1 MSKYMELPIDLIEL
15 DKSNPRIAN
24 YLATH
29 DEKDITSEL
38 MALLLGT
45 TSDSCASLRQ
55 SIEANYGIIHPIV
68 VNKRSDGTYVV
79 IEGNTRLQIYKD
91 FRKENKP
98 GNWDTIR
105 CLVYDD
111 IDSEEMHKI
120 RLQAHL
126 VGPREWDPYS
136 KAKYLNYLANV
147 EHMPMASLISF
158 CGGSSKASEIK
169 NMIAAFNDMEKFY
182 RPLCDDDTQFD
193 IKKFHG
199 FVELQRSSVIESLTL
214 NGYTK
219 TDFSQWVIDEKF
231 SILQDVRRIPEILKS
246 KKATEVFLKS
256 DTASAKKILAVE
268 ELTSDKLKDIPYELL
283 AKELSKR
290 LQNILLADIHHLRS
304 DSDYAD
310 KLNSLMNVY
319 DDVKFVLDEVNGED
333 LNE

>member
-1 MSKYMELPIDLIEL
+1 MSKYVELPIDQIEL

-24 YLATH
+24 FLATH
-29 DEKDITSEL
+29 DAEDITSDL

-45 TSDSCASLRQ
+45 TSDACSSLRQ
-55 SIEANYGIIHPIV
+55 SIEANHGIIHPIV
-68 VNKRSDGTYVV
+68 VNKRADATYVV

-91 FRKENKP
+91 FRREKKP

-105 CLVYDD
+105 SIVYED
-111 IDSEEMHKI
+111 IDDEEMHKI

-169 NMIAAFNDMEKFY
+169 NMIAAFNDMEKYY
-182 RPLCDDDTQFD
+182 RPLCDDDTLFD

-199 FVELQRSSVIESLTL
+199 FVELQRSPVIESLTY

-219 TDFSQWVIDEKF
+219 IDFSQWMIDDKF
-231 SILQDVRRIPEILKS
+231 STLQDVRRIPDILKS
-246 KKATEVFLKS
+246 KKSTEVFLKS

-268 ELTSDKLKDIPYELL
+268 ELSSDKLRDVPYELL

-290 LQNILLADIHHLRS
+290 MQNILLADIHHLRS
-304 DSDYAD
+304 DSEYTD
-310 KLNSLMNVY
+310 KLNSLMNAY
-319 DDVKFVLDEVNGED
+319 DDIKFVLDEVNGED
-333 LNE
+333 

>member
-1 MSKYMELPIDLIEL
+1 MSKYVELPIDMIEL

-105 CLVYDD
+105 CLVYED

-147 EHMPMASLISF
+147 EHMPMTSLISF

-169 NMIAAFNDMEKFY
+169 NMIAAFNDMEKYY

-219 TDFSQWVIDEKF
+219 TDFSQWMIDEKF

-290 LQNILLADIHHLRS
+290 MQNIPLVEIHHLRS

-319 DDVKFVLDEVNGED
+319 DEVEFVLKEVNGED
-333 LNE
+333 

>member
-1 MSKYMELPIDLIEL
+1 MSNYVELSIDKIEL

-29 DEKDITSEL
+29 DEDDITSDL

-45 TSDSCASLRQ
+45 TSDSCASLCQ
-55 SIEANYGIIHPIV
+55 SIEANNGIIHPIV
-68 VNKRSDGTYVV
+68 VNKQADGTYVV

-91 FRKENKP
+91 FRKANKP

-105 CLVYDD
+105 CIIYDN
-111 IDSEEMHKI
+111 IDNEEMHKI

-158 CGGSSKASEIK
+158 CGGSSKASEIR
-169 NMIAAFNDMEKFY
+169 NMIAAYNDMEVYY
-182 RPLCDDDTQFD
+182 RPLTDDDTQFD

-199 FVELQRSSVIESLTL
+199 FVELQRSAVIESLTL

-219 TDFSQWVIDEKF
+219 TDFSKWMIDDRF
-231 SILQDVRRIPEILKS
+231 SILQDVRRIPDILKS
-246 KKATEVFLKS
+246 KKATEVFLKNDS
-256 DTASAKKILAVE
+256 AAAKKILAVE
-268 ELTSDKLKDIPYELL
+268 ELSTDKLRDIPYELL
-283 AKELSKR
+283 AKELANR
-290 LQNILLADIHHLRS
+290 MRNIELREIHHLRS

-310 KLNSLMNVY
+310 KKESLMSVY
-319 DDVKFVLDEVNGED
+319 DEIDFVLNEVNGED
-333 LNE
+333 

>member
-1 MSKYMELPIDLIEL
+1 MSKYVELPIDQIEL

-29 DEKDITSEL
+29 DEDDITSDL

-68 VNKRSDGTYVV
+68 VNKRVDGTYVV

-91 FRKENKP
+91 FRRENKP

-105 CLVYDD
+105 CLVYEN
-111 IDSEEMHKI
+111 IDAEEMHKI

-158 CGGSSKASEIK
+158 CGGSSKASEIR
-169 NMIAAFNDMEKFY
+169 NMIAAFNDMEKYY
-182 RPLCDDDTQFD
+182 RPLCDDDMQFD

-219 TDFSQWVIDEKF
+219 TDFSQWMIDDKF

-268 ELTSDKLKDIPYELL
+268 ELSSDKLKDIP
-283 AKELSKR
+283 LS
-290 LQNILLADIHHLRS
+290 LIHI
-304 DSDYAD
+304 
-310 KLNSLMNVY
+310 
-319 DDVKFVLDEVNGED
+319 
-333 LNE
+333 

>member
-1 MSKYMELPIDLIEL
+1 MSKYVELPIDQIEL

-29 DEKDITSEL
+29 DEDDITSDL
-38 MALLLGT
+38 LALLLGT

-68 VNKRSDGTYVV
+68 VNKRVDGTYVV

-91 FRKENKP
+91 FRRENKP

-105 CLVYDD
+105 CLVYEN
-111 IDSEEMHKI
+111 IDAEEMHKI

-158 CGGSSKASEIK
+158 CGGSSKASEIR
-169 NMIAAFNDMEKFY
+169 NMIAAFNDMEKYY

-214 NGYTK
+214 NGYSK
-219 TDFSQWVIDEKF
+219 TDFSQWMIDDKF

-268 ELTSDKLKDIPYELL
+268 ELSSDKLKDIPYELL

-290 LQNILLADIHHLRS
+290 MQNILLVDIHHLRS

-310 KLNSLMNVY
+310 KLTSLMNVY

-333 LNE
+333 

>member
-1 MSKYMELPIDLIEL
+1 MSIYVELPVDSIAL

-29 DEKDITSEL
+29 DEEDITSDL

-68 VNKRSDGTYVV
+68 VNKRVDGTYVV

-91 FRKENKP
+91 FRRENKP
-98 GNWDTIR
+98 GNWDSIR
-105 CLVYDD
+105 CLVYDN

-147 EHMPMASLISF
+147 EHMPMTSLISF
-158 CGGSSKASEIK
+158 CGGSSKASEIR
-169 NMIAAFNDMEKFY
+169 NMIAAFNDMEKYY

-199 FVELQRSSVIESLTL
+199 FVELQRSSVIESLTI

-219 TDFSQWVIDEKF
+219 ADFSQWMIDDKF

-246 KKATEVFLKS
+246 KKATEVFMKS

-268 ELTSDKLKDIPYELL
+268 ELSSDKLKDIPYELL

-290 LQNILLADIHHLRS
+290 MQNILLVDIHHLRS

-310 KLNSLMNVY
+310 KLTSLMNVY

-333 LNE
+333 

>member
-1 MSKYMELPIDLIEL
+1 MSKYLELPIDQIEL

-29 DEKDITSEL
+29 DEDDITSDL

-68 VNKRSDGTYVV
+68 VNKRVDGTYVV
-79 IEGNTRLQIYKD
+79 IESNTRLQIYKD
-91 FRKENKP
+91 FRRENKP

-105 CLVYDD
+105 CLVYEN
-111 IDSEEMHKI
+111 IDAEEMHKI

-158 CGGSSKASEIK
+158 CGGSSKASEIR
-169 NMIAAFNDMEKFY
+169 NMIAAFNDMEKYY

-219 TDFSQWVIDEKF
+219 TDFSQWMIDDKF

-268 ELTSDKLKDIPYELL
+268 ELSSDKLKDIPYELL

-290 LQNILLADIHHLRS
+290 MQNILLVDIHHLRS

-310 KLNSLMNVY
+310 KLTSLMNVY

-333 LNE
+333 

>member
-1 MSKYMELPIDLIEL
+1 MSKYLELPIDQIEL

-29 DEKDITSEL
+29 DEDDITSDL

-68 VNKRSDGTYVV
+68 VNKRVDGTYVV

-91 FRKENKP
+91 FRRENKP

-105 CLVYDD
+105 CLIYEN
-111 IDSEEMHKI
+111 IDAEEMHKI

-158 CGGSSKASEIK
+158 CGGSSKASEIR
-169 NMIAAFNDMEKFY
+169 NMIAAFNDMEKYY

-199 FVELQRSSVIESLTL
+199 FVELQRSSVLESLTL

-219 TDFSQWVIDEKF
+219 TDFSQWMIDDKF

-268 ELTSDKLKDIPYELL
+268 ELSSDKLKDIPYELL

-290 LQNILLADIHHLRS
+290 MQNILLVDIHHLRS

-310 KLNSLMNVY
+310 KLTSLMNVY

-333 LNE
+333 

>member
-1 MSKYMELPIDLIEL
+1 MSNYVELSIDKIKL

-29 DEKDITSEL
+29 DEDDITSDL

-55 SIEANYGIIHPIV
+55 SIEANNGIIHPIV
-68 VNKRSDGTYVV
+68 VNKQADGTYVV

-91 FRKENKP
+91 FQKANKP

-105 CLVYDD
+105 CIIYDN
-111 IDSEEMHKI
+111 IDNEEMHKI

-158 CGGSSKASEIK
+158 CGGSSKASEIR
-169 NMIAAFNDMEKFY
+169 NMIAAYNDMEVYY
-182 RPLCDDDTQFD
+182 RPLTDDDTQFD

-199 FVELQRSSVIESLTL
+199 FVELQRSAVIESLTL

-219 TDFSQWVIDEKF
+219 TDFSKWMIDDRF
-231 SILQDVRRIPEILKS
+231 SILQDVRRIPDILKS
-246 KKATEVFLKS
+246 KKATEVFLKNDS
-256 DTASAKKILAVE
+256 AAAKKILAVE
-268 ELTSDKLKDIPYELL
+268 ELSTDKLKDIPYELL
-283 AKELSKR
+283 AKELANR
-290 LQNILLADIHHLRS
+290 MRNIELREIHHLRS

-310 KLNSLMNVY
+310 KKESLMNVY
-319 DDVKFVLDEVNGED
+319 DEIDFVLNEVNGED
-333 LNE
+333 

>member
-1 MSKYMELPIDLIEL
+1 MSKYVELPIDMIEL

-105 CLVYDD
+105 CLVYED

-169 NMIAAFNDMEKFY
+169 NMIAAFNDMEKYY

-219 TDFSQWVIDEKF
+219 TDFSQWMIDEKF

-290 LQNILLADIHHLRS
+290 MQNILLADIHHLRS

-310 KLNSLMNVY
+310 KLTSLMNVY

-333 LNE
+333 

>member
-1 MSKYMELPIDLIEL
+1 MSTYMEIPIDRIEL
-15 DKSNPRIAN
+15 DRKNPRIAN
-24 YLATH
+24 FLATH
-29 DEKDITSEL
+29 DENDITSDL

-45 TSDSCASLRQ
+45 TSDACASLRQ
-55 SIEANYGIIHPIV
+55 SIEANGGIIHPIV
-68 VNKRSDGTYVV
+68 VNKCTDGTYVV

-98 GNWDTIR
+98 GNWNTIR
-105 CLVYDD
+105 CIVYDNL
-111 IDSEEMHKI
+111 EAEQMHQI

-136 KAKYLNYLANV
+136 KALYLNYLANV
-147 EHMPMASLISF
+147 EHMPMTSLISF
-158 CGGSSKASEIK
+158 CGGNSKASEIR
-169 NMIAAFNDMEKFY
+169 NMIAAFNDMEEYY

-199 FVELQRSSVIESLTL
+199 FVELQRSAVIESLL
-214 NGYTK
+214 LHGYTK
-219 TDFSQWVIDEKF
+219 NDFAKWMIDDKF
-231 SILQDVRRIPEILKS
+231 SILQDVRRIPDILKS

-256 DTASAKKILAVE
+256 DTAAAKKILAVE
-268 ELTSDKLKDIPYELL
+268 EISSDKLKDVPYELL

-290 LQNILLADIHHLRS
+290 MQNILLADIHRLRT

-310 KLNSLMNVY
+310 KLNSLLNVF

-333 LNE
+333 

>member
-1 MSKYMELPIDLIEL
+1 MSKYVELPIDLIEL

-105 CLVYDD
+105 CLVYED

-158 CGGSSKASEIK
+158 CGGNSKASEVK
-169 NMIAAFNDMEKFY
+169 NMISAFNDMEKYY

-219 TDFSQWVIDEKF
+219 TDFSQWMIDEKF

-256 DTASAKKILAVE
+256 DTASAKKVLAVE

-290 LQNILLADIHHLRS
+290 MQTILLAEIHHLRS

-310 KLNSLMNVY
+310 KLNSLINVY
-319 DDVKFVLDEVNGED
+319 EDVKFVLDEVTGED
-333 LNE
+333 

>member
-1 MSKYMELPIDLIEL
+1 MSKYVELPINQIEL

-29 DEKDITSEL
+29 DEDDITSDL

-68 VNKRSDGTYVV
+68 VNKRVDGTYVV

-91 FRKENKP
+91 FRRENKP

-105 CLVYDD
+105 CLVYEN
-111 IDSEEMHKI
+111 IDAEEMHKI

-158 CGGSSKASEIK
+158 CGGSSKASEIR
-169 NMIAAFNDMEKFY
+169 NMIAAFNDMEKYY

-219 TDFSQWVIDEKF
+219 TDFSQWMIDDKF

-268 ELTSDKLKDIPYELL
+268 ELSSDKLKDIPYELL

-290 LQNILLADIHHLRS
+290 MQNILLVDIHHLRS

-310 KLNSLMNVY
+310 KLTSLMNVY

-333 LNE
+333 

>member
-1 MSKYMELPIDLIEL
+1 MSKYLELPIDQIEL

-29 DEKDITSEL
+29 DEDDITSDL

-68 VNKRSDGTYVV
+68 VNKRVDGTYVV

-91 FRKENKP
+91 FRRENKP

-105 CLVYDD
+105 CLVYEN
-111 IDSEEMHKI
+111 IDAEEMHKI

-158 CGGSSKASEIK
+158 CGGSSKASEIR
-169 NMIAAFNDMEKFY
+169 NMIAAFNDMEKYY

-219 TDFSQWVIDEKF
+219 TDFSQWMIDDKF

-268 ELTSDKLKDIPYELL
+268 ELSSDKLKDIPYELL

-290 LQNILLADIHHLRS
+290 MQNILLVDIHHLRS

-310 KLNSLMNVY
+310 KLTSLMNVY

-333 LNE
+333 

>member
-1 MSKYMELPIDLIEL
+1 MNKYVEIPIDQIEL

-24 YLATH
+24 FLATH
-29 DEKDITSEL
+29 DEKDITSDL

-45 TSDSCASLRQ
+45 TSDACASLRQ
-55 SIEANYGIIHPIV
+55 SIEANCGIIHPIV
-68 VNKRSDGTYVV
+68 VNKRADGTYVV

-91 FRKENKP
+91 FRNVNKP

-105 CLVYDD
+105 SIVYEN
-111 IDSEEMHKI
+111 IDVEEMHKI

-136 KAKYLNYLANV
+136 KAKYLNYLANI

-158 CGGSSKASEIK
+158 CGGNSKASEIK
-169 NMIAAFNDMEKFY
+169 NMIAAFNDMEKYY

-199 FVELQRSSVIESLTL
+199 FVELQRSAVIESLTY

-219 TDFSQWVIDEKF
+219 TDFSKWMIDDKF
-231 SILQDVRRIPEILKS
+231 SILQDVRRIPDILKS

-256 DTASAKKILAVE
+256 DTASAKKVLAVE
-268 ELTSDKLKDIPYELL
+268 ELSSDKLKDVPYELL

-290 LQNILLADIHHLRS
+290 MQNILLADIHHLRS
-304 DSDYAD
+304 DSEYAD
-310 KLNSLMNVY
+310 KLNSLMNAY
-319 DDVKFVLDEVNGED
+319 DDIKFVLDEVNGED
-333 LNE
+333 

>member
-1 MSKYMELPIDLIEL
+1 MSKYVELPIDLIEL

-68 VNKRSDGTYVV
+68 VNKRSDGSYVV

-105 CLVYDD
+105 CLVYED

-158 CGGSSKASEIK
+158 CGGNSKASEIK
-169 NMIAAFNDMEKFY
+169 NMIAAFNDMENYY

-219 TDFSQWVIDEKF
+219 TDFSQWMVDEKF

-290 LQNILLADIHHLRS
+290 MQNILLADIHHLRS

-319 DDVKFVLDEVNGED
+319 DDIKFVLDEVNGED
-333 LNE
+333 

>member
-1 MSKYMELPIDLIEL
+1 MSKYLELPIDQIEL

-29 DEKDITSEL
+29 DEDDITSDL

-68 VNKRSDGTYVV
+68 VNKRVDGTYVV

-91 FRKENKP
+91 FRRENKP

-105 CLVYDD
+105 CLVYEN
-111 IDSEEMHKI
+111 IDAEEMHKI

-158 CGGSSKASEIK
+158 CGGSSKASEIR
-169 NMIAAFNDMEKFY
+169 NMIAAFNDMEKYY

-219 TDFSQWVIDEKF
+219 ADFSQWMIDDKF

-268 ELTSDKLKDIPYELL
+268 ELSSDKLKDIPYELL

-290 LQNILLADIHHLRS
+290 MQNILLVDIHHLRS

-310 KLNSLMNVY
+310 KLTSLMNVY

-333 LNE
+333 

>member
-1 MSKYMELPIDLIEL
+1 MSKYVELPIDLIEL

-68 VNKRSDGTYVV
+68 VNKRSDGSYVV

-105 CLVYDD
+105 CLVYED

-158 CGGSSKASEIK
+158 CGGNSKASEIK
-169 NMIAAFNDMEKFY
+169 NMISAFNDMEKYY

-219 TDFSQWVIDEKF
+219 TDFSQWMIDEKF

-256 DTASAKKILAVE
+256 DTASAKKVLAVE
-268 ELTSDKLKDIPYELL
+268 ELTSDKLKVIPYELL

-290 LQNILLADIHHLRS
+290 MQTILLAEIHHLRS

-310 KLNSLMNVY
+310 KLNSLINVY
-319 DDVKFVLDEVNGED
+319 EDVKFVLDEVTGED
-333 LNE
+333 

>member
-1 MSKYMELPIDLIEL
+1 MSKYVELPVDLIEL

-105 CLVYDD
+105 CLVYED

-169 NMIAAFNDMEKFY
+169 NMIAAFNDMEKYY

-219 TDFSQWVIDEKF
+219 TDFSQWMIDEKF

-290 LQNILLADIHHLRS
+290 MQNILLADIHHLRS

-310 KLNSLMNVY
+310 KLTSLMNVY

-333 LNE
+333 

>member
-1 MSKYMELPIDLIEL
+1 MSKYVELPIDQIEL

-29 DEKDITSEL
+29 DEDDITSDL

-68 VNKRSDGTYVV
+68 VNKRVDGTYVV

-91 FRKENKP
+91 FRRENKP

-105 CLVYDD
+105 CLVYEN
-111 IDSEEMHKI
+111 IDAEEMHKI

-158 CGGSSKASEIK
+158 CGGSSKASEIR
-169 NMIAAFNDMEKFY
+169 NMIAAFNDMEKYY

-219 TDFSQWVIDEKF
+219 TDFSQWMIDDKF

-268 ELTSDKLKDIPYELL
+268 ELSSDKLKDIPYELL

-290 LQNILLADIHHLRS
+290 MQNILLVDIHHLRS

-310 KLNSLMNVY
+310 KLTSLMNVY

-333 LNE
+333 

>member
-1 MSKYMELPIDLIEL
+1 MSKYLELPIDQIEL

-29 DEKDITSEL
+29 DEDDITSDL

-68 VNKRSDGTYVV
+68 VNKRVDGTYVV

-91 FRKENKP
+91 FRRENKP

-105 CLVYDD
+105 CLVYEN
-111 IDSEEMHKI
+111 IDAEEMHKI

-158 CGGSSKASEIK
+158 CGGSSKASEIR
-169 NMIAAFNDMEKFY
+169 NMIAAFNDMEKYY
-182 RPLCDDDTQFD
+182 RPLCDDDTQF
-193 IKKFHG
+193 ISRNFMA
-199 FVELQRSSVIESLTL
+199 LL
-214 NGYTK
+214 NYRGV
-219 TDFSQWVIDEKF
+219 Q
-231 SILQDVRRIPEILKS
+231 
-246 KKATEVFLKS
+246 
-256 DTASAKKILAVE
+256 
-268 ELTSDKLKDIPYELL
+268 
-283 AKELSKR
+283 
-290 LQNILLADIHHLRS
+290 
-304 DSDYAD
+304 
-310 KLNSLMNVY
+310 
-319 DDVKFVLDEVNGED
+319 
-333 LNE
+333 